1 MFKDISP
8 DDRSIKEFK
17 TYKQF
22 TFTNSDSGS
31 GVFGLQGVSGSHHN
45 FNTGSAASQSF
56 GTFNEASQSL
66 GHPWDTWYSNGTFF
80 KLPLYYQIRNSYY
93 RYDTTPNPRSDI
105 TRYPIY
111 AGSNWSRK
119 WPHGREDSAWGTI
132 HPRTLGNKVNV
143 ITVPQKFFGE
153 EIKPYSLKLLDDY
166 GATTLDIRDD
176 GHGQLYDYQYSAS
189 FAGGPQDE
197 NLVLYLPGITSPG
210 NSPGD
215 MSTFVSQSLNTIIGC
230 PLQQNGAGLV
240 TDVTT
245 NIVRVYGIDNTSSTA
260 FRVTGHE
267 GVTNAVTHNL
277 PASESTFRNGK
288 AISLSMWFKIFSL
301 KTVTAGSGNGET
313 RGIFIGTWFSHT
325 NGSIGL
331 DAQGNTNGGYGYNGW
346 LQFEET
352 GVGTGLFD
360 IAGQSQVGR
369 STIAFSLG
377 ASAGVWHHIVFTQ
390 GTDNTV
396 HVYLDGVSK
405 GNINFIEP
413 LQINAFGDGYVD
425 YSGGGGAAVWTG
437 DNADAGGNRGTGRAI
452 TDFSEI
458 QFYNK
463 ELIQSEIT
471 DLYQNPFLLSR
482 CVGNVFY
489 EHGIIALTNRNAI
502 YTGSGLG
509 TGADGFSVQF
519 QATKT
524 STEYEYQCQ
533 IDEYQFNGTTN
544 PSVVVGRSG
553 SIFIPTGSKYIS
565 NGSLETPEY
574 LDTIDLV
581 LPAASSSYD
590 LSYSP
595 GTAYENFTT
604 HSEFGTYVTNIG
616 LYNPDNELLAIAK
629 LSNPIKNDPELQLRF
644 VVRFD
649 S

>member
-8 DDRSIKEFK
+8 DDRSITEFK

-22 TFTNSDSGS
+22 TFTNADSGS
-31 GVFGLQGVSGSHHN
+31 GVFGLEGISGSFHN
-45 FNTGSAASQSF
+45 FLTGSAASQSF
-56 GTFNEASQSL
+56 GVYNEVSKSQ
-66 GHPWDTWYSNGTFF
+66 GHPWHTWYSNGTFF

-93 RYDTTPNPRSDI
+93 QYDQIPNPKSNN
-105 TRYPIY
+105 TRYPLY
-111 AGSNWSRK
+111 TSGNWSRK
-119 WPHGREDSAWGTI
+119 WPHGREDSEWGTI
-132 HPRTLGNKVNV
+132 HPRTLGDKVNV

-153 EIKPYSLKLLDDY
+153 EIKPYSLKLLDDS

-197 NLVLYLPGITSPG
+197 NLVLYLPSITSPG
-210 NSPGD
+210 SRPVD
-215 MSTFVSQSLNTIIGC
+215 MPTFVSQSLNVTMGC

-245 NIVRVYGIDNTSSTA
+245 NIVRVYGIDNTPSTA

-519 QATKT
+519 QATNT
-524 STEYEYQCQ
+524 ACEHEYMCHVE
-533 IDEYQFNGTTN
+533 EYQFNGTTN
-544 PSVVVGRSG
+544 PSIVVGRSG
-553 SIFIPTGSKYIS
+553 SIQIPQGARYIY
-565 NGSLETPEY
+565 NESLENPQYEN
-574 LDTIDLV
+574 TIDLV
-581 LPAASSSYD
+581 LPAASSSYQ
-590 LSYSP
+590 LSYSA
-595 GTAYENFTT
+595 GTEYQNFSTG
-604 HSEFGTYVTNIG
+604 SEFGTYITNIG
-616 LYNPDNELLAIAK
+616 LYNDENELLAISK
-629 LSNPIKNDPELQLRF
+629 LSNPIKNDKDLPISFL
-644 VVRFD
+644 VRFD

>member
-1 MFKDISP
+1 
-8 DDRSIKEFK
+8 
-17 TYKQF
+17 
-22 TFTNSDSGS
+22 
-31 GVFGLQGVSGSHHN
+31 
-45 FNTGSAASQSF
+45 
-56 GTFNEASQSL
+56 
-66 GHPWDTWYSNGTFF
+66 
-80 KLPLYYQIRNSYY
+80 
-93 RYDTTPNPRSDI
+93 
-105 TRYPIY
+105 
-111 AGSNWSRK
+111 
-119 WPHGREDSAWGTI
+119 
-132 HPRTLGNKVNV
+132 
-143 ITVPQKFFGE
+143 
-153 EIKPYSLKLLDDY
+153 
-166 GATTLDIRDD
+166 
-176 GHGQLYDYQYSAS
+176 
-189 FAGGPQDE
+189 
-197 NLVLYLPGITSPG
+197 
-210 NSPGD
+210 
-215 MSTFVSQSLNTIIGC
+215 
-230 PLQQNGAGLV
+230 
-240 TDVTT
+240 
-245 NIVRVYGIDNTSSTA
+245 
-260 FRVTGHE
+260 
-267 GVTNAVTHNL
+267 
-277 PASESTFRNGK
+277 
-288 AISLSMWFKIFSL
+288 
-301 KTVTAGSGNGET
+301 
-313 RGIFIGTWFSHT
+313 
-325 NGSIGL
+325 
-331 DAQGNTNGGYGYNGW
+331 
-346 LQFEET
+346 
-352 GVGTGLFD
+352 
-360 IAGQSQVGR
+360 
-369 STIAFSLG
+369 
-377 ASAGVWHHIVFTQ
+377 VWHHIVFTQ

-396 HVYLDGVSK
+396 HVYLDGISK
-405 GNINFIEP
+405 GNINFREP

-581 LPAASSSYD
+581 LPAANSSYD